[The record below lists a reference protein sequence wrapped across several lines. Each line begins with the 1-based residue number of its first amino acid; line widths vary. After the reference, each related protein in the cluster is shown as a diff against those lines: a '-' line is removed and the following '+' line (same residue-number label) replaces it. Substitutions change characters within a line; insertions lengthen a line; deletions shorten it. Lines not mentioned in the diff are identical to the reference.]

1 MKKMN
6 LKVVT
11 CLVAG
16 SLMFSS
22 CFVGSYGLFNSYAK
36 WQTNMTG
43 NKFVNAIVGF
53 IIGPICE
60 ADDGQRRTLLS
71 CNHYE
76 EWL

>member
-22 CFVGSYGLFNSYAK
+22 CFVGSYGLFNSYANNFLLFFILFYIGLEK
-36 WQTNMTG
+36 EGTG
-43 NKFVNAIVGF
+43 NKVLRA
-53 IIGPICE
+53 
-60 ADDGQRRTLLS
+60 
-71 CNHYE
+71 
-76 EWL
+76 